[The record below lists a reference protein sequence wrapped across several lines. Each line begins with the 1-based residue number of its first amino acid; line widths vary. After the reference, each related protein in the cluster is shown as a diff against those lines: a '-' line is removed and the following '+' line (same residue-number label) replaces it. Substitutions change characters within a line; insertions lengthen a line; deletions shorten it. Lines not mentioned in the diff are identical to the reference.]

1 VVLIKL
7 TLHVQ
12 LPTYHLPSSI
22 KVTFGG
28 APTPVPAAESNKE
41 LILKSKNQQQKIKEN
56 PTDPKLNKLKSIL
69 NEK

>member
-7 TLHVQ
+7 TLHVL

-28 APTPVPAAESNKE
+28 APTPVPAAKSNKE
-41 LILKSKNQQQKIKEN
+41 LTLKSKNQQQKR
-56 PTDPKLNKLKSIL
+56 LKKIL
-69 NEK
+69 LIQNLTN